1 MTSEPIM
8 VRSEHP
14 AEWLAA
20 LPVLIG
26 YELTDRATI
35 TFTGHAGQL
44 ICLAAVPHAASTR
57 QITDI
62 LAAQADSIRREGV
75 RATWTTVHG
84 LDPTNAWVRS
94 QILADAVA
102 AAGLPRPHP
111 EDQFAVD
118 GTHAWPVAGM
128 GATPEDTWDL
138 SEHPGVRDRLELLL
152 GTPADTR
159 DDVGSDLAAALSPL
173 RDEIAGHLPEAAS
186 DPAATAD
193 PARWRVD
200 AASRTLARLTDPR
213 PWTGRAAADALLALS
228 DHRILAH
235 LLSHTIKSDP
245 HALSAPDTGLLADLV
260 RSAPPGLVAGPATL
274 LAGRLAGQGLSSA
287 RARTAASLA
296 IADRPDATT
305 ALALLAALDR
315 GDNPRA
321 LLADLAERAPSLAG
335 PLPPLF
341 TAGNGTWPDPL
352 ATPPPSSDPP
362 PLTTSDTRDPLAAG
376 HSGDPLET
384 SGPELLSPPQEGR
397 TP

>member
-20 LPVLIG
+20 LPVLVG

-44 ICLAAVPHAASTR
+44 ICVAAVPHAASTR

-94 QILADAVA
+94 QILAEAVA
-102 AAGLPRPHP
+102 ASGLPRPYP

-128 GATPEDTWDL
+128 SATPDTTWDL
-138 SEHPGVRDRLELLL
+138 SEHPAVRDRLELLL

-159 DDVGSDLAAALSPL
+159 DDVGSDLAAAPSPL

-186 DPAATAD
+186 NSL
-193 PARWRVD
+193 ARTEPTQWRID
-200 AASRTLARLTDPR
+200 AAVDTLARLTDPR
-213 PWTGRAAADALLALS
+213 PWTGRAAADALLSLS
-228 DHRILAH
+228 DHRVLAH
-235 LLSHTIKSDP
+235 LLAHTMKSDT

-260 RSAPPGLVAGPATL
+260 RAAPPGLVAGPATL
-274 LAGRLAGQGLSSA
+274 LAGRLAGQGLTSA

-296 IADRPDATT
+296 IVDRPDATA

-321 LLADLAERAPSLAG
+321 LLADLAERSPSLAD
-335 PLPPLF
+335 PIPPLF
-341 TAGNGTWPDPL
+341 TAGSGTWPDAL
-352 ATPPPSSDPP
+352 VTPRLGMDSPELTDPNA
-362 PLTTSDTRDPLAAG
+362 RDPLAACDA
-376 HSGDPLET
+376 GDPLAT
-384 SGPELLSPPQEGR
+384 NGPELLTPPQEGR